1 MKRSILSASPPLTH
15 VAKARKKRARAPLSP
30 AEKARRHEAWLT
42 KMREM
47 GLKYSAKAET
57 ARLIA
62 ALPPMPNP
70 RETLLSQ
77 ARGGDDDAQWR
88 ADELYG
94 MSWRAEGILV
104 QA

>member
-15 VAKARKKRARAPLSP
+15 VAKARKRTRGPLSTE
-30 AEKARRHEAWLT
+30 AKARKYELWLA
-42 KMREM
+42 KAREM
-47 GLKYSAKAET
+47 GKRASAKAEH
-57 ARLIA
+57 AKHVA
-62 ALPPMPNP
+62 SLPPMPNP
-70 RETLLSQ
+70 RKALLAS

-94 MSWRAEGILV
+94 MSWRAEGEVV

>member
-1 MKRSILSASPPLTH
+1 MKRSILSVSPPLTH
-15 VAKARKKRARAPLSP
+15 VAKARKKTRAPLSP
-30 AEKARRHEAWLT
+30 EAKARKHEAWLANA
-42 KMREM
+42 RVL
-47 GLKYSAKAET
+47 GRAAALKAE
-57 ARLIA
+57 RDKLIA

-70 RETLLSQ
+70 RETLLSL